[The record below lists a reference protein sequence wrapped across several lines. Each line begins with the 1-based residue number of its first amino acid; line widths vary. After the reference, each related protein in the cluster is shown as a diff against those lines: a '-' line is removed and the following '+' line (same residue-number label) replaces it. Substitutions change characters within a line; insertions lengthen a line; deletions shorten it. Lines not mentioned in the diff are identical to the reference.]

1 MAGNLKDLKT
11 RIKTAKNITQI
22 AKAMEMIS
30 ASKIRRAKQSVENN
44 RPYTE
49 KLIDILG
56 KTLQGADLLFSDS
69 PYVKNRYGGKK
80 LVIAVSP
87 DKGLC
92 GSLVEN
98 IARHLSKLD
107 CKECVLVTVGKKI
120 ERFAARHGYDVRA
133 AFNMGSRLPKFEVI
147 YPILE
152 IVDKLYI
159 SGEVSEVHVL
169 YSEFKNMM
177 SNGPAT
183 KKLLPVSLDIENKN
197 MPAQGYKYEPVAAE
211 LLNGLIPYYTEVRL
225 YNCLINAFTTEQAA
239 RMLAMQNAKNNAI
252 EITDF
257 FTLSYNKL
265 RQEKITNDILDITN
279 AMLA

>member
-1 MAGNLKDLKT
+1 MAGSLKDLKT

-56 KTLQGADLLFSDS
+56 KTLQGVDMVFAES
-69 PYVKNRYGGKK
+69 PYIKHKSTGKK
-80 LVIAVSP
+80 LIIAVSP

-98 IARHLSKLD
+98 IVRHLSKFD
-107 CKECVLVTVGKKI
+107 KKEYVLITVGKKI
-120 ERFAARHGYDVRA
+120 ERYAARHGYDVKA
-133 AFNMGSRLPKFEVI
+133 AFSMGSRLPKFEVI
-147 YPILE
+147 YPILD
-152 IVDKLYI
+152 IVDKLYL
-159 SGEVSEVHVL
+159 SGEISEVHML

-177 SNGPAT
+177 SNTPIT
-183 KKLLPVSLDIENKN
+183 KKLLPVSLDIEIKD
-197 MPAQGYKYEPVAAE
+197 MPAPGYKYEPVAAE
-211 LLNGLIPYYTEVRL
+211 LLNELIPYYTEVRL

-239 RMLAMQNAKNNAI
+239 RMLAMQNAKNNAL

-279 AMLA
+279 AMIA